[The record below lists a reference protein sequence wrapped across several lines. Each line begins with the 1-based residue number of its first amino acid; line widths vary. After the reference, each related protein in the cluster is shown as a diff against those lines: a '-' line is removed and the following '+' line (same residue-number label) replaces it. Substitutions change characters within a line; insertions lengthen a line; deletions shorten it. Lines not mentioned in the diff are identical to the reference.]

1 MESDIIVLVEV
12 KLDASSHSVSMTDLE
27 DKSAELKV
35 KESMMGPDDKWA
47 VLKESDYMMEVDAR
61 LVVSKEIESMMV
73 QVVKLGDPKACAGCK

>member
-1 MESDIIVLVEV
+1 
-12 KLDASSHSVSMTDLE
+12 MTDLE

-35 KESMMGPDDKWA
+35 KESMMGPADKWA

-73 QVVKLGDPKACAGCK
+73 QVVKLGDPKACAGCN